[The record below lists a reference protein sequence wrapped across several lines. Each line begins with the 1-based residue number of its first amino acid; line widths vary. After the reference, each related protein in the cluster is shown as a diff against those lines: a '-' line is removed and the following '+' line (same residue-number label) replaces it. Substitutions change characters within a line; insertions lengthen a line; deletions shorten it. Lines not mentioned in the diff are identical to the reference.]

1 MFSEVSHSQVA
12 ILFQDKLIVC
22 ASILKWQFLAV
33 KPSVFRLVYS
43 KKCNSRSRACLKR
56 NLAAQFTL
64 PELAWLSSLANVQF
78 QQQEMVV
85 K

>member
-1 MFSEVSHSQVA
+1 MFSEIYKSQVE
-12 ILFQDKLIVC
+12 ILFQEKLIVR

-43 KKCNSRSRACLKR
+43 KKCNSKSRAGLKR

-78 QQQEMVV
+78 QQQEMEV